1 MKHDLIFHL
10 VSRQTWKDR
19 IVNGAYQP
27 ESLTENIGKEA
38 KIPCCNPDQVER
50 VANNKFK
57 GTENLY
63 LIVIDVNRVSP
74 RITTSEIDGQV
85 YPQINGPLN
94 MDAVI
99 DKILLE
105 TDQEGLFEIEIDIH

>member
-10 VSRQTWKDR
+10 VSRQTWKDS
-19 IVNGAYQP
+19 IVNGAYHP
-27 ESLTENIGKEA
+27 ESLTVNMEKEA
-38 KIPCCNPDQVER
+38 KIPCCTPYQVER
-50 VANNKFK
+50 IANSKFSE
-57 GTENLY
+57 TENLY
-63 LIVIDVNRVSP
+63 LIVIDVNRVSSN
-74 RITTSEIDGQV
+74 ITTSEIHGQV

-105 TDQEGLFEIEIDIH
+105 PDQNGLFEINIDIR